1 MKSKKRLFII
11 LGAVGLLIVAG
22 LLLYF
27 FVFAKQGNSDST
39 DGADS
44 PFKPSQSQ
52 SAIREEVSSSLR
64 TDDSATVNQKLDQK
78 LTQNVSKEDKSYLYT
93 VKGSLALSSGTPNYD
108 AALDSYY
115 KAEEVAPTY
124 ETALNIADTAFR
136 KGDKTAAIQYY
147 KLYLSRSVDKDGKDL
162 DPQGRTNY
170 EKRLKELES

>member
-11 LGAVGLLIVAG
+11 IGAVGLLIVAG

-27 FVFAKQGNSDST
+27 FVFAKQGNSATSET
-39 DGADS
+39 DS

-52 SAIREEVSSSLR
+52 SAIREEVSTSLR
-64 TDDSATVNQKLDQK
+64 TDDSATVSQKLDQK

-108 AALDSYY
+108 AALESYY

-136 KGDKTAAIQYY
+136 KGDKTVAIQYY